1 MAPERRPDLSIDE
14 LVSEVQQ
21 RLRRLGLEDDAPD
34 GRVSPLPDPRTVR
47 YYTTLGLMD
56 RPRIVDREARY
67 TERHVRQLAA
77 IKRLQAEGVRLADV
91 QRQLYGRSDAEL
103 QQLLATA
110 PASWRRGS
118 GPTPVVWR
126 EVPIVPG
133 LKLSAVEGWAVDGDS
148 DGLIH
153 RIREALAAL
162 SARHAEKGRQ

>member
-1 MAPERRPDLSIDE
+1 MAPEHRPALSIDE
-14 LVSEVQQ
+14 LVLQVQQ
-21 RLRRLGLEDDAPD
+21 RLRQLGLEDDAPD
-34 GRVSPLPDPRTVR
+34 GRVSPLPDARTVR

-56 RPRIVDREARY
+56 RPQIVDREARY

-110 PASWRRGS
+110 RRRGS

-133 LKLSAVEGWAVDGDS
+133 LKLSAVEGWAADGDS